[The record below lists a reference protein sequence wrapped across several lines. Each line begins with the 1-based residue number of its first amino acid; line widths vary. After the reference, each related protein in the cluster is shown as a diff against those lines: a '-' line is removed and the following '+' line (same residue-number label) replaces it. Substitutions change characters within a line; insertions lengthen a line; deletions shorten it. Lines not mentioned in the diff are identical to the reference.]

1 MTKQKKRRYTK
12 KNQELLEL
20 VKFLVKFNLFAIPL
34 YIILFTGWTF
44 VQLQQLTV
52 DLSYQI
58 LVITGAE
65 PAVSDFLISIPI
77 KNGNWAAFINWDCTG
92 WKSMIAFFALI
103 MSTPF
108 TMRKKMYGLLLIPLI
123 YVINLVRIFFM
134 FLYVRTFDLANYQLV
149 HSVVWS
155 WGLILAILLL
165 WVLWLRTNGFERLE
179 KTIYSAL
186 HK

>member
-1 MTKQKKRRYTK
+1 MVRRKYTK
-12 KNQELLEL
+12 KNRELLEL

-44 VQLQQLTV
+44 VQLQQLTL
-52 DLSYQI
+52 DITYQI
-58 LVITGAE
+58 LLLTGAE
-65 PAVSDFLISIPI
+65 PVLNDFLISIPI
-77 KNGNWAAFINWDCTG
+77 KNGNWAAVINWDCTG
-92 WKSMIAFFALI
+92 WKSMLAFFALV

-108 TMRKKMYGLLLIPLI
+108 TMKKRALGLLLIPLI
-123 YVINLVRIFFM
+123 YAINLVRIFFM
-134 FLYVRTFDLANYQLV
+134 FLYVRTFDLAHYELV

-155 WGLILAILLL
+155 WGLILTILLL
-165 WVLWLRTNGFERLE
+165 WLVWMRTNGFESME